1 MAFFPFFVTF
11 KLPFFSDNAF
21 ASSVSFMKSCFLL
34 LWGGSS
40 HLLLHSVKNIS
51 HPSKHESRIWF
62 LSEFLFHYFF
72 FLLLMIG
79 RKRTELWHEEVFCRH
94 RIFYHFHVF
103 TFKVYRRET
112 GEKSCLLKT
121 SMSHTRNLSWKWSF
135 LHF

>member
-21 ASSVSFMKSCFLL
+21 ASSVAFMKSCFLL

-40 HLLLHSVKNIS
+40 HLRLHSVKSIS

-72 FLLLMIG
+72 VPEFSTFPANHPQEE
-79 RKRTELWHEEVFCRH
+79 KEVFCHH
-94 RIFYHFHVF
+94 RIFDHFHVF

>member
-79 RKRTELWHEEVFCRH
+79 RKRTELWHEEVFCHH